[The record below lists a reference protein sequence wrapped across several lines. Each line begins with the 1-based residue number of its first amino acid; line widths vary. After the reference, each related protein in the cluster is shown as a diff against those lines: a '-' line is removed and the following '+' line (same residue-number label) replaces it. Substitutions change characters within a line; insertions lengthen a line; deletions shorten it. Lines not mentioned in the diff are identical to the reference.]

1 MVGNGAS
8 VLPTVRDKSQI
19 EIAITWASSSYD
31 LSGTRARWLCI
42 TPAKM
47 RTRLFVGLRRGRG
60 IQTRSPS
67 GCIRRFM

>member
-31 LSGTRARWLCI
+31 LSGTRARRFAL
-42 TPAKM
+42 
-47 RTRLFVGLRRGRG
+47 LRPRCGHVC
-60 IQTRSPS
+60 SLVS
-67 GCIRRFM
+67 GAAGGFKPGVPPDV